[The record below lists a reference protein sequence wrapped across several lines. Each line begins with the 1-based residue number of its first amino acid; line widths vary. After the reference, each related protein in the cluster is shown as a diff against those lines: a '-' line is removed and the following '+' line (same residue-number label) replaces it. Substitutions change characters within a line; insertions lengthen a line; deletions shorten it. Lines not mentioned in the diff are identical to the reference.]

1 MSVLLLVEISIMKGY
16 IAEYIF
22 AFTLDIHTC
31 VEMLTRLEPN
41 VAVVYGYGAVWK
53 VNLK

>member
-1 MSVLLLVEISIMKGY
+1 MSVLLLVEICIMKGY

-22 AFTLDIHTC
+22 AFTLDIHTS

-53 VNLK
+53 G